1 MRTPSGF
8 SRIGFAVLALVLSRG
23 GRAAR
28 RGVTLRNDLLVA
40 RSRRRRLGGGH
51 PLERPARRARSRRK
65 LFSGADHMTADGDA
79 ARFLEEAQLDP
90 KKDVDTVVIAG
101 RASGGKHGSPTLALF
116 EGRFDP
122 ERLAAAAQGRGAVR
136 RSTSAGDYFLLPE
149 KHGHDE
155 EHPGAAAFVSSS
167 LVIAGTESAVMQA
180 LADRQSGGTGFASG
194 AGLGREL
201 KRVDRGA
208 SVWALVDVARYP
220 SVAHRSAHVNVSGE
234 ANGEPAMA
242 IMGAM
247 KSVSLVAIQAKA
259 RGDSLE
265 LSATGLSSDA
275 ETRQLLEDSLRGVD
289 GHVAAR
295 GAGQVA
301 GARLGAAQVQR
312 FERQRGRLDPRDPDR
327 QRAAGPLPEEAP
339 QRRLRRQ
346 ICDL

>member
-8 SRIGFAVLALVLSRG
+8 SRIGTFLALVLCAAAAPLAAASRSG
-23 GRAAR
+23 
-28 RGVTLRNDLLVA
+28 NDLLSLVPADAASVA
-40 RSRRRRLGGGH
+40 VIRLSDLRES
-51 PLERPARRARSRRK
+51 PLAGK

-101 RASGGKHGSPTLALF
+101 RASGGNHGSPTLALF

-122 ERLAAAAQGRGAVR
+122 ERLATAAQGRGAVR

-180 LADRQSGGTGFASG
+180 LADRRSGGTGFASG

-220 SVAHRSAHVNVSGE
+220 AVAHRSAHIHVSGDV
-234 ANGEPAMA
+234 NCEPAMA

-265 LSATGLSSDA
+265 LSATGLSSDSEA
-275 ETRQLLEDSLRGVD
+275 VSIHGTLSGSALRALSQKKHHSD
-289 GHVAAR
+289 
-295 GAGQVA
+295 
-301 GARLGAAQVQR
+301 
-312 FERQRGRLDPRDPDR
+312 D
-327 QRAAGPLPEEAP
+327 
-339 QRRLRRQ
+339 
-346 ICDL
+346 

>member
-1 MRTPSGF
+1 MRTPPGF
-8 SRIGFAVLALVLSRG
+8 SRIGIAFLALVLCAAAAPLPAASRSG
-23 GRAAR
+23 
-28 RGVTLRNDLLVA
+28 NDLLSLVPADAASVA
-40 RSRRRRLGGGH
+40 VIRLSDLRES
-51 PLERPARRARSRRK
+51 PLAGK
-65 LFSGADHMTADGDA
+65 LFSGADHMTAEGDA

-101 RASGGKHGSPTLALF
+101 TASGGKHGSPTLALF

-122 ERLAAAAQGRGAVR
+122 ERLAAAAWGRGAVR

-180 LADRQSGGTGFASG
+180 LADRQSGGTGFVSG

-220 SVAHRSAHVNVSGE
+220 SVAHRGAHVHVSGDV
-234 ANGEPAMA
+234 NGEPAMA

-275 ETRQLLEDSLRGVD
+275 ETRQLLEDSLRGLM
-289 GHVAAR
+289 AMW
-295 GAGQVA
+295 
-301 GARLGAAQVQR
+301 RLAVQ
-312 FERQRGRLDPRDPDR
+312 DKS
-327 QRAAGPLPEEAP
+327 PELVSVLRKFSVSSDSEAVSIHGTLTGSA
-339 QRRLRRQ
+339 LRTLSQ
-346 ICDL
+346 KKHHSDD

>member
-1 MRTPSGF
+1 MKTPL
-8 SRIGFAVLALVLSRG
+8 SRIGIAFLALVLS
-23 GRAAR
+23 AAAAPLPAASR
-28 RGVTLRNDLLVA
+28 SGNDLLSLVPADAASVA
-40 RSRRRRLGGGH
+40 LIRLSDLRES
-51 PLERPARRARSRRK
+51 PLAGK
-65 LFSGADHMTADGDA
+65 LFSGADHMTTDGDA

-116 EGRFDP
+116 EGRFDR
-122 ERLAAAAQGRGAVR
+122 ERLAAAAEARGAVR

-167 LVIAGTESAVMQA
+167 LVIAGTESAVTQA
-180 LADRQSGGTGFASG
+180 LADRQSGGTGFAAS

-220 SVAHRSAHVNVSGE
+220 SVAHRRARANVSGDIS
-234 ANGEPAMA
+234 GEPAMA

-275 ETRQLLEDSLRGVD
+275 ETRQLLEDSLRGLM
-289 GHVAAR
+289 AMW
-295 GAGQVA
+295 
-301 GARLGAAQVQR
+301 RLAVQDKSPELVSVLR
-312 FERQRGRLDPRDPDR
+312 KFSVSSDSEAVSIHGTLTGSAL
-327 QRAAGPLPEEAP
+327 RALS
-339 QRRLRRQ
+339 QKKRHS
-346 ICDL
+346 DD

>member
-1 MRTPSGF
+1 MKTF
-8 SRIGFAVLALVLSRG
+8 LSRIGIAFLALVLSSV
-23 GRAAR
+23 AAPLSAASR
-28 RGVTLRNDLLVA
+28 SGNDLLSLVPADAASVA
-40 RSRRRRLGGGH
+40 VIRLSDLRES
-51 PLERPARRARSRRK
+51 PLAGK
-65 LFSGADHMTADGDA
+65 LFSGADHMTTDGDA

-101 RASGGKHGSPTLALF
+101 RASGGKHNSPTLALF
-116 EGRFDP
+116 EGRFDRD
-122 ERLAAAAQGRGAVR
+122 RLAAAAEARGAAR
-136 RSTSAGDYFLLPE
+136 RSTPAGDYFLLPE

-180 LADRQSGGTGFASG
+180 LADRLSGGTGFASG
-194 AGLGREL
+194 TGLGREL

-220 SVAHRSAHVNVSGE
+220 SVSNRSAHVHVSGE

-275 ETRQLLEDSLRGVD
+275 ETRQLLEDSLRGMM
-289 GHVAAR
+289 AMW
-295 GAGQVA
+295 
-301 GARLGAAQVQR
+301 RLTVQDKSPELVSMLR
-312 FERQRGRLDPRDPDR
+312 KFSVSSDSEAVSIHGTLSGSAL
-327 QRAAGPLPEEAP
+327 RALS
-339 QRRLRRQ
+339 QKKHHS
-346 ICDL
+346 DD

>member
-8 SRIGFAVLALVLSRG
+8 SRIGTFLALVLCAAAAPLAAASRSG
-23 GRAAR
+23 
-28 RGVTLRNDLLVA
+28 NDLLSLVPADAASVA
-40 RSRRRRLGGGH
+40 VIRLSDLRES
-51 PLERPARRARSRRK
+51 PLAGK

-101 RASGGKHGSPTLALF
+101 RASGGNHGSPTLALF

-122 ERLAAAAQGRGAVR
+122 ERLATAAQGRGAVR

-180 LADRQSGGTGFASG
+180 LADRRSGGTGFASG

-220 SVAHRSAHVNVSGE
+220 AVAHRSAHIHVSGDV
-234 ANGEPAMA
+234 NGEPAMA

-265 LSATGLSSDA
+265 ISATGLSSDA
-275 ETRQLLEDSLRGVD
+275 ETRQLLEDSLRGLM
-289 GHVAAR
+289 AMW
-295 GAGQVA
+295 
-301 GARLGAAQVQR
+301 RLAVQ
-312 FERQRGRLDPRDPDR
+312 DKS
-327 QRAAGPLPEEAP
+327 PELVSVLRKFSVSSDSEAVSIHGTLTGSA
-339 QRRLRRQ
+339 LRTLSQKKRHS
-346 ICDL
+346 DD